1 MDNSNKK
8 SEVSFFN
15 ANITPIMSV
24 ALVLFLCGIVAVL
37 AIIGNNLADKVK
49 GNIGFNVVLSE
60 NATDADVARLKQ
72 QWNRAEYVASS
83 IFISKDDAM
92 ANWQRDTG
100 ENLIEVFGVN
110 PLSAEFEIHVKPE
123 YASTDSIAKIAKAIR
138 QNPAVESVEMQR
150 ELIDSI
156 NRNIENVS
164 IILGIIS
171 VILTLISFALINN
184 TVHLSVYSKR
194 FLIHTMKL
202 VGAKSSFIRR
212 PFVMSNVL
220 NGIIAGFIAILLLC
234 TAIYYLFSYI
244 DGTAE
249 IIGITEISIVCVGIM
264 IVGIVLCALAASIAT
279 NKYIRLDY
287 DSLFKR

>member
-1 MDNSNKK
+1 MGPILLLRMDNSNKK

-123 YASTDSIAKIAKAIR
+123 YASTDSKIGRAH
-138 QNPAVESVEMQR
+138 V
-150 ELIDSI
+150 
-156 NRNIENVS
+156 
-164 IILGIIS
+164 
-171 VILTLISFALINN
+171 
-184 TVHLSVYSKR
+184 
-194 FLIHTMKL
+194 
-202 VGAKSSFIRR
+202 
-212 PFVMSNVL
+212 
-220 NGIIAGFIAILLLC
+220 
-234 TAIYYLFSYI
+234 
-244 DGTAE
+244 
-249 IIGITEISIVCVGIM
+249 
-264 IVGIVLCALAASIAT
+264 
-279 NKYIRLDY
+279 
-287 DSLFKR
+287 

>member
-100 ENLIEVFGVN
+100 ENLTVVKLYGDINTEACENLVN
-110 PLSAEFEIHVKPE
+110 HLQEF
-123 YASTDSIAKIAKAIR
+123 
-138 QNPAVESVEMQR
+138 
-150 ELIDSI
+150 
-156 NRNIENVS
+156 
-164 IILGIIS
+164 
-171 VILTLISFALINN
+171 
-184 TVHLSVYSKR
+184 HLVQER
-194 FLIHTMKL
+194 I
-202 VGAKSSFIRR
+202 
-212 PFVMSNVL
+212 
-220 NGIIAGFIAILLLC
+220 
-234 TAIYYLFSYI
+234 
-244 DGTAE
+244 
-249 IIGITEISIVCVGIM
+249 
-264 IVGIVLCALAASIAT
+264 
-279 NKYIRLDY
+279 
-287 DSLFKR
+287 

>member
-1 MDNSNKK
+1 MARPNKK
-8 SEVSFFN
+8 SRIAFFHSD
-15 ANITPIMSV
+15 ATTVMSV
-24 ALVLFLCGIVAVL
+24 ALVLLLLGIVAFLGL
-37 AIIGNNLADKVK
+37 AAKQVTNNLKE
-49 GNIGFNVVLSE
+49 NIGFDVVVKE
-60 NATDADVARLKQ
+60 TATEADVNQLKQ
-72 QWNRAEYVASS
+72 MWNNAAYMSS
-83 IFISKDDAM
+83 VKYISREDALKE
-92 ANWQRDTG
+92 WERETG
-100 ENLIEVFGVN
+100 EDLMEVLGVN

-164 IILGIIS
+164 IILGIIA

-212 PFVMSNVL
+212 PFVMSNVV

>member
-1 MDNSNKK
+1 M
-8 SEVSFFN
+8 
-15 ANITPIMSV
+15 
-24 ALVLFLCGIVAVL
+24 LFLCGIVAVL

-164 IILGIIS
+164 IILGIIA

-212 PFVMSNVL
+212 PFVMSNVV